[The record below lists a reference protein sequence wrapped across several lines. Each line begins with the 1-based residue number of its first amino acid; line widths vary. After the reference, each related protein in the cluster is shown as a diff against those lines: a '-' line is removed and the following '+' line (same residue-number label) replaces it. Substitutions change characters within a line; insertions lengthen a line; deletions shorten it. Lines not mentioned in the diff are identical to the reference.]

1 MNEKR
6 KRKLKD
12 EIKQFLQ
19 FGIVGITN
27 TLIAFSVYY
36 ILIFNDVHY
45 LIANLLGWAIGV
57 FNGYYWNYKY
67 VFKNNVVWWKS
78 LLKTYMSYG
87 LSFFAGVILLYVIV
101 EFMYI
106 TPVIAPVICLLVT
119 VPLNFL
125 LNKFWT
131 FK

>member
-57 FNGYYWNYKY
+57 FNGFYWNYKY

-125 LNKFWT
+125 LNKFWA

>member
-125 LNKFWT
+125 LNKFWA